1 MTDPRPAASARL
13 PSGPGVYRFR
23 DERGRILYIGRAG
36 NLRRR
41 VRSYWGGLGDRRYLR
56 RMVRQVARLEA
67 LACDSEHEAAW
78 VERNLLEHRRP
89 YWNRMVG
96 GLEVPVI
103 IRLDPRPRAPRLDV
117 VHEVEPAPGV
127 LHFGPYLGGNKV
139 RLAVSALQR
148 VFPLAYT
155 AEGAGGSIRDLA
167 RVRGI
172 DPDDRDGVVAA
183 IVAVLRREGDA
194 VAALRVGLARRRDEA
209 AAALAFELAARV
221 VEEGEAVDW
230 VLADQRAAGAEA
242 VDVDAYG
249 WADGVLVELRVR
261 AGRLREWTQRPCG
274 EVAARPHLAATPP
287 DWVEFARRN
296 ADLAAR
302 LAGP

>member
-1 MTDPRPAASARL
+1 MTDPPPASGRL
-13 PSGPGVYRFR
+13 PGGPGVYRFR
-23 DERGRILYIGRAG
+23 DERGRVLYIGRAG
-36 NLRRR
+36 DLRRR
-41 VRSYWGGLGDRRYLR
+41 VRSYWGGLAGRRHLR
-56 RMVRQVARLEA
+56 RMVRQVAHVEA

-96 GLEVPVI
+96 GLEVPVL

-117 VHEVEPAPGV
+117 VHEVDAAPGV

-155 AEGAGGSIRDLA
+155 AQGAGGSVRDLA
-167 RVRGI
+167 RVRGV
-172 DPDDRDGVVAA
+172 DPGDREGVVAA
-183 IVAVLRREGDA
+183 IVAVLRRDPDA
-194 VAALRVGLARRRDEA
+194 VAVLHDALARRRDEA

-221 VEEGEAVDW
+221 VEEGAAVDW
-230 VLADQRAAGAEA
+230 VVSDQRATRAGAA
-242 VDVDAYG
+242 DLDAYG
-249 WADGVLVELRVR
+249 WAGGLLIELRVR
-261 AGRLREWTQRPCG
+261 AGRLREWTQRRCD
-274 EVAARPHLAATPP
+274 EAAARAYLAATPP

-296 ADLAAR
+296 ADLAAT
-302 LAGP
+302 LASP